1 MTQETGQDKT
11 AADVTADD
19 VLDVQLAETDDI
31 PEPVLDVTLDDELDE
46 PLPPLELG
54 AGDGVPPSKGVP
66 QGSLLIR
73 SLPLQML
80 VAGAI
85 GGFLGWLLQESGARE
100 REVAGG
106 FRGMG
111 ELLLEM
117 GCFGAVAGGSVGL
130 FVSSAEWL
138 VAGVWLRAAK
148 AGLAG
153 LIAGALGGTA
163 GGALGQALFTLILP
177 AETSG
182 LWGTGGTVV
191 ARALGWALV
200 GSCVGV
206 GPGIA
211 ERAPGRIANGL
222 FGGLAGGFA
231 GGLLF
236 DPVGWIFADVAGIG
250 GGPSRLI
257 GTMLV
262 GGCSGLGVGLVAQ
275 MAKQVWVCI
284 HGGPLSGKQF
294 ILYEFPATV
303 GRSPQAHV
311 PLTRDKQVGL
321 EHCIIE
327 RQGTRHRLRAVLP
340 TRVNG
345 RARQTALIR
354 DGDRIELGASTLEF
368 RERAV

>member
-1 MTQETGQDKT
+1 MTKETEPGRAETDE
-11 AADVTADD
+11 TADD
-19 VLDVQLAETDDI
+19 VLEVELAETDDL
-31 PEPVLDVTLDDELDE
+31 PESVLDVTLEEELEE
-46 PLPPLELG
+46 PLPPLEPEASG
-54 AGDGVPPSKGVP
+54 GVLPSKSIH

-80 VAGAI
+80 LAGAI
-85 GGFLGWLLQESGARE
+85 GGFLGWLAQESGARAV
-100 REVAGG
+100 EVAGG
-106 FRGMG
+106 SRGMG

-117 GCFGAVAGGSVGL
+117 GRFGAVVGGSVGI

-138 VAGVWLRAAK
+138 VAGIWPRAAR

-153 LIAGALGGTA
+153 LITGALGGAA

-182 LWGTGGTVV
+182 LWGAGGSVL
-191 ARALGWALV
+191 ARALGWALIGSSV
-200 GSCVGV
+200 GI

-211 ERAPGRIANGL
+211 ERAPARIVNGL
-222 FGGLAGGFA
+222 LGGLAGGFT

-236 DPVGWIFADVAGIG
+236 DAVAWIFADVAGMG

-257 GTMLV
+257 SIMLV
-262 GGCSGLGVGLVAQ
+262 GICSGLGVGLVEQ
-275 MAKQVWVCI
+275 TAKQVWVCI
-284 HGGPLSGKQF
+284 HAGPLRGKQF
-294 ILYEFPATV
+294 ILYRFPATV
-303 GRSPQAHV
+303 GRSPQAQV

-321 EHCIIE
+321 EHCFIE
-327 RQGTRHRLRAVLP
+327 RQGTRHRLRAILP

-345 RARQTALIR
+345 RSTQTALLR
-354 DGDRIELGASTLEF
+354 DGDRIELGVSTLEF